1 MLRSSD
7 LLLPLVLVVVLQAGQ
22 QLSGINAVF
31 YYSSS
36 VFQTAGLDPRQA
48 QYATLG
54 CGFINF
60 MTSCLALKLVNM
72 SPRRTLMLTSISM
85 AVLSMS
91 LLALSIFTI
100 VSLLTCFQ
108 AIQAAFGIC
117 VCHGDPLCSFHEEL
131 KTLELFQ
138 KSLPWMA
145 FVAVGSVLVYVLFY
159 GFGLGPIPFFIG
171 SGKLKTLS
179 SSFYL

>member
-7 LLLPLVLVVVLQAGQ
+7 LVLPLVLVVVLQAGQ

-31 YYSSS
+31 YYSST
-36 VFQTAGLDPRQA
+36 VFRTAGLDPRQA

-100 VSLLTCFQ
+100 VSLLTC
-108 AIQAAFGIC
+108 IQALFGIFASY
-117 VCHGDPLCSFHEEL
+117 GDPLSPFYGKL
-131 KTLELFQ
+131 NTLELFQ

-171 SGKLKTLS
+171 SGKLKTS
-179 SSFYL
+179 SSYFQL